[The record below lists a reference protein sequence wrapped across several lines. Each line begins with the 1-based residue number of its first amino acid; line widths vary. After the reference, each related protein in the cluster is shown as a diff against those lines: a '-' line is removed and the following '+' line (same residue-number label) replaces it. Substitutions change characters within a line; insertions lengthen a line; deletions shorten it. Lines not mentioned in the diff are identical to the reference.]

1 MLNEEKAVAKLKRPV
16 AIIFGAGA
24 SRGGLDGPA
33 NVPPPVDKDFF
44 DIANQLSGHGTPK
57 LARRVLNDVW
67 QLYGRTNGVGL
78 ETYYRD
84 LETRAIIGE
93 FAKTANQPKDW
104 RRRQKELE
112 ELIRRVYV
120 HTTVYDTHESTVL
133 PKKSTI
139 HKNILEML
147 RNKDTIITF
156 NYDLLIEESFPS
168 AELWNPVD
176 GYKIKTYGKTRGW
189 AKRWLEERKYEVGTN
204 SKIRLLKLHGSLNW
218 ELYPTGTAIRLKP
231 RPYLVSTRSGKTRFE
246 KILILAP
253 GWKKEINRN
262 PYKQFWR
269 TARLRLEKCKTLIIL
284 GYSLPETDLLAQSL
298 LAEVVRTRGTRK
310 AFLNQLHL
318 ADKDERVKER
328 FVKLFTPALGPHGK
342 VFKYYDIAEFNR
354 RMRNPGQSSEHV
366 RSRNIDEAI

>member
-1 MLNEEKAVAKLKRPV
+1 MPNEERLIIKLKHPV

-24 SRGGLDGPA
+24 SRGGLDSPVS
-33 NVPPPVDKDFF
+33 VPPPVDKDFF

-57 LARRVLNDVW
+57 LAKKVLDDVW
-67 QLYGRTNGVGL
+67 QLYRKTNGIGL

-93 FAKTANQPKDW
+93 FAKTANQPKNW
-104 RRRQKELE
+104 LRRQKELE

-120 HTTVYDTHESTVL
+120 HTTVYDTHASTVQ
-133 PKKSTI
+133 PKRSDI
-139 HKNILEML
+139 HRNILELL
-147 RNKDTIITF
+147 RNKDTVITF
-156 NYDLLIEESFPS
+156 NYDLVIEESFSS
-168 AELWNPVD
+168 ANLWNPVD

-189 AKRWLEERKYEVGTN
+189 TKRWLEDKNYEAGTK

-218 ELYPTGTAIRLKP
+218 ELYPTGTAIKLKP

-253 GWKKEINRN
+253 GWKKEINKN

-269 TARLRLEKCKTLIIL
+269 TARLQLEKCKTLIIL

-298 LAEVVRTRGTRK
+298 LAEVVRTREARK
-310 AFLNQLHL
+310 MYLKQLHL
-318 ADKDERVKER
+318 ADHNESVKER

-342 VFKYYDIAEFNR
+342 VLKYHDVEEFNR
-354 RMRNPGQSSEHV
+354 RMSNPKIKRAEQSS
-366 RSRNIDEAI
+366 AAK

>member
-1 MLNEEKAVAKLKRPV
+1 MPDEERGATKLKHPV

-24 SRGGLDGPA
+24 SRGGLDAAAG
-33 NVPPPVDKDFF
+33 VPPPVDKDFF
-44 DIANQLSGHGTPK
+44 DLANQLAGHGTPK
-57 LARRVLNDVW
+57 LTKKVLNDVW

-120 HTTVYDTHESTVL
+120 HTTVQDTHASTVK
-133 PKKSTI
+133 PKKSAI
-139 HKNILEML
+139 HKAILERL
-147 RNKDTIITF
+147 KDKDTVITF
-156 NYDLLIEESFPS
+156 NYDLVIEESLSS
-168 AELWNPVD
+168 AKQWNPVD
-176 GYKIKTYGKTRGW
+176 GYKIKTYGKTKGW
-189 AKRWLEERKYEVGTN
+189 TKRWLGERKYESGTK
-204 SKIRLLKLHGSLNW
+204 STIGLLKLHGSLNW
-218 ELYPTGTAIRLKP
+218 ELYPTGTAIKLKP

-253 GWKKEINRN
+253 GWKMEINRN

-269 TARLRLEKCKTLIIL
+269 AARLQLEKCKTLIIL

-298 LAEVVRTRGTRK
+298 LAEVVRSRAARNN
-310 AFLNQLHL
+310 FLKQLHL
-318 ADKDERVKER
+318 ADHDESVKQK

-342 VFKYYDIAEFNR
+342 VFKYYDVNEFN
-354 RMRNPGQSSEHV
+354 QKHL
-366 RSRNIDEAI
+366 